1 VSAVVSPY
9 ASSLGWLKAAF
20 PAFLKPDVYRALL
33 AAKDVDEFAKVL
45 DPTPYGPAL
54 ARTSATHS
62 GVSLVEIALNRTLV
76 QRNRNAYHRTPYGGQ
91 AVVAAYLARWDIQNI
106 ELILSSKAQGRAV
119 TETEDHLVSARDIP
133 AGFYTG
139 LIGLDDFR
147 ILLSQ
152 PSLDA
157 TVAALV
163 KYGYGATI
171 LPFLEEFQ
179 RTRNIF
185 PILQALDKE
194 YYRKVLSAARFVQGD
209 EWILH
214 GFLQSELDVRNALIL
229 LKGKSIDLPLDAVL
243 THWIEGGTLAVSQV
257 PALYAAA
264 GVPDLARRLAPRWP
278 SLAIVT
284 PSDAEAPKDTEPG
297 TLTGYEVAMQ
307 RDRAATELKRLP
319 MYPLSVNVVFSYLL
333 RVELEWSDLRRIVF
347 GLVYGLPTSQVEP
360 LLISHQLRGTIF

>member
-1 VSAVVSPY
+1 MSAVVSPY

-20 PAFLKPDVYRALL
+20 PTFLKREVYQALL
-33 AAKDVDEFAKVL
+33 EAKDVDEFTKVL

-54 ARTSATHS
+54 ARTRATHS

-106 ELILSSKAQGRAV
+106 ELILSSKAQGRSV

-152 PSLDA
+152 PSLEA

-163 KYGYGATI
+163 KYGYGGTI

-194 YYRKVLSAARFVQGD
+194 YYRRVLSAARFVQGD

-214 GFLQSELDVRNALIL
+214 AFLQSELDVRNALIL

-243 THWIEGGTLAVSQV
+243 THWIEGGTLSVGQV
-257 PALYAAA
+257 PALYAAT
-264 GVPDLARRLAPRWP
+264 GVQELVRRLASRWP
-278 SLAIVT
+278 SLGKVV
-284 PSDAEAPKDTEPG
+284 PPEATPKDGEPES
-297 TLTGYEVAMQ
+297 LTGFEVAMQ
-307 RDRAATELKRLP
+307 RDRAVVELKRLP
-319 MYPLSVNVVFSYLL
+319 LYPLSVNVIFSYLL

-347 GLVYGLPTSQVEP
+347 GLVYGLPASQVES
-360 LLISHQLRGTIF
+360 LLVSHRLSGTVF